1 LLSLAWAIQFE
12 SMTGT
17 TTGRCPMDKEVSVP
31 AENIAKQGDFHE
43 DREIGLDAVDIARI
57 EKVYKYV

>member
-1 LLSLAWAIQFE
+1 MA
-12 SMTGT
+12 GT
-17 TTGRCPMDKEVSVP
+17 TTGRYPRDKEVSVP

-57 EKVYKYV
+57 EKVYKYVQPNYLTTDTSD